1 MLRRRVWRDTRR
13 THGPNHHHHNHNHNH
28 HHHHNHHQAQ
38 TGLCDRFCCASPRM
52 DEFSGQ
58 PMSAAQR
65 RRQRRLRSMLRH
77 EQQSIRMA
85 LATVMH
91 HSYKVHT
98 EYGAP
103 RSQTTATRASEGEV
117 HEQHVGLRAQKRPL
131 PGTRPAPLS
140 EVSEPQVGAV
150 TVGYVA
156 ALVPLLSTPSLAD
169 TMADQV
175 DDRAVDI
182 LQFALKKKE
191 EVEERRRQEE
201 VAEHER
207 RMRVL
212 DRRIAADEQ
221 LTPEESYAWRAWAG
235 HLPGGKRKRKKRR
248 KKKTPRASSH
258 SSLRRAH
265 RRQRQWYVLAGFAGY
280 DTPLAVF
287 PSIVDVRGDST
298 GAVLGHSDTR
308 CCTVWCFWSDSA
320 ENCGLSAVAVSS
332 LAVYIPF
339 VPQTPIPMVLLVQ
352 ITIETPQL
360 MLDFRWSMFLLP
372 GRADSQ
378 VLPWRSPWRSHSCS
392 SSRNLRLSPTPCI

>member
-1 MLRRRVWRDTRR
+1 
-13 THGPNHHHHNHNHNH
+13 
-28 HHHHNHHQAQ
+28 
-38 TGLCDRFCCASPRM
+38 
-52 DEFSGQ
+52 
-58 PMSAAQR
+58 
-65 RRQRRLRSMLRH
+65 MLRH

-221 LTPEESYAWRAWAG
+221 LTLEESYAWRAWAG

-265 RRQRQWYVLAGFAGY
+265 RRQRQWYALAGFAGY

-287 PSIVDVRGDST
+287 RSIVDVRGDFT
-298 GAVLGHSDTR
+298 GAVLGHSD
-308 CCTVWCFWSDSA
+308 
-320 ENCGLSAVAVSS
+320 
-332 LAVYIPF
+332 
-339 VPQTPIPMVLLVQ
+339 LLVVVPSGAFGQ
-352 ITIETPQL
+352 TVQKTADSPQWQYHRWPSTSPSCRKRRFAWSSCAQLIMEIPQL
-360 MLDFRWSMFLLP
+360 LLVFSVVDVP
-372 GRADSQ
+372 VAGSCRFSGAAVEKPLALPELQLVEKSATFSDPLYLTVTCSVFVFAFGEQDYGFSGR
-378 VLPWRSPWRSHSCS
+378 
-392 SSRNLRLSPTPCI
+392 